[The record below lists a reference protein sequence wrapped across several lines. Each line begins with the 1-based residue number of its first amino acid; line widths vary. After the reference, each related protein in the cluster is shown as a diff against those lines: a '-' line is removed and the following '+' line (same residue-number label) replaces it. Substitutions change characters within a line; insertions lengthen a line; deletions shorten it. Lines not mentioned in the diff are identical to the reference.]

1 MTVTWT
7 NLREELN
14 ISKEDESIIRLEKE
28 LIKTMVKLR
37 EEKGLTQVQ
46 LAEMCNVKQPTIA
59 RMESSIHSP
68 RIDSML
74 KVLVSLGYTLAIVPM
89 VNNE

>member
-1 MTVTWT
+1 MAVTWT
-7 NLREELN
+7 DLRKELD
-14 ISKEDESIIRLEKE
+14 ISREDESIIKLEKE
-28 LIKTMVKLR
+28 LIQTMVKLR

-59 RMESSIHSP
+59 RLESAVHSP

-74 KVLVSLGYTLAIVPM
+74 KVLASLGYTLAIVPM
-89 VNNE
+89 IKNE